1 MTSET
6 EAIASGI
13 RDELRALRDH
23 IRHLHGGMVASADG
37 MVIAHDLPD
46 IEPDGL
52 AALTAAAIGVAKRLT
67 DATGQGG
74 FEESLTRG
82 SRGYIAAYAAGNRAV
97 LTAVAGPETNVGRL
111 HLQARR
117 TAARIATLLD
127 APPGSPADQ
136 RAAIA
141 D

>member
-1 MTSET
+1 MTIEPR
-6 EAIASGI
+6 I
-13 RDELRALRDH
+13 REELHTLRDQV
-23 IRHLHGGMVASADG
+23 RHFRGGMVASVDG

-67 DATGQGG
+67 DATGQGA

-82 SRGYIAAYAAGNRAV
+82 TEGYIAAYSAGRRAV
-97 LTAVAGPETNVGRL
+97 LTAVASPDTNVGRL

-117 TAARIATLLD
+117 AAERIGALVD
-127 APPGSPADQ
+127 APPD
-136 RAAIA
+136 R
-141 D
+141 